1 VDVQHIVLYIVC
13 IERIKKELKMTYY
26 GYEIHDER
34 EVGGKYEVSISGWI
48 YEFNTPQEAKIFIKE
63 NK

>member
-1 VDVQHIVLYIVC
+1 MFIVFRKG
-13 IERIKKELKMTYY
+13 EKMTYY